1 MPSRQWFPRAVTARG
16 PTLLD
21 GPGAI
26 ATSSGLT
33 VTGTLNLSSG
43 IDWPLTTGPSTGT
56 DLVLGSRQVLITT
69 SDGGY
74 YRLDPL
80 RHSGYDERPIL
91 HVFGQFGG
99 PGGRD
104 QWSGGDHV
112 PGADHRPMDHQP
124 TSWREHRHVQL
135 DLIDAPSPGCQL
147 RFRHHRQSQHR
158 EHRWGLDLSRCP
170 VYPVQ
175 RDRRVLFGYH
185 RDDPVAQCEF
195 VGFD

>member
-74 YRLDPL
+74 YRLDPPATVGMEIDFL
-80 RHSGYDERPIL
+80 SGGTTASTHYVIPDTTSVL
-91 HVFGQFGG
+91 FYTSSGSS
-99 PGGRD
+99 GGRVAAINGQAAITFLALTTA
-104 QWSGGDHV
+104 QWIISRRHGGNIV
-112 PGADHRPMDHQP
+112 
-124 TSWREHRHVQL
+124 TS
-135 DLIDAPSPGCQL
+135 S
-147 RFRHHRQSQHR
+147 ST
-158 EHRWGLDLSRCP
+158 
-170 VYPVQ
+170 
-175 RDRRVLFGYH
+175 
-185 RDDPVAQCEF
+185 
-195 VGFD
+195 